1 MNPDNG
7 STILPTDAGV
17 LLIGHGTRDEEG
29 HAEFLRLGELLA
41 KAVAPTPVEVSLLEL
56 QPPTIE
62 EGWERLVSVG
72 TGRVL
77 AAPLLLFA
85 AGHAKSDIPDALTG
99 CQARL
104 PVRGWA
110 QSRPLSRAPELI
122 ELIVRRWDEAI
133 AAASADPQRTAVIVV
148 GRGSHD
154 PCAQA
159 DLRVLTACAAAHR
172 PVRVAAHRP
181 VRVAAH
187 RPVRVAATAYYAMAQ
202 PKLDEVIAQVTR
214 DPQVRDVIIQPHLL
228 FQGAIHRSIRQQV
241 EAAASEYP
249 RHRLSCADYLGP
261 DPLVVASLVRRV
273 REAIGDTPIPS
284 ATASPAG

>member
-1 MNPDNG
+1 MNPDTG

-99 CQARL
+99 CQARR
-104 PVRGWA
+104 PVGGWA

-172 PVRVAAHRP
+172 PVRVAA
-181 VRVAAH
+181 
-187 RPVRVAATAYYAMAQ
+187 TAYYAMAQ

-228 FQGAIHRSIRQQV
+228 FQGAIHRSIRQQI

-284 ATASPAG
+284 ATASRSG

>member
-1 MNPDNG
+1 MNPDTG
-7 STILPTDAGV
+7 SPILPTDAGV
-17 LLIGHGTRDEEG
+17 LLIGHGTRDEVG

-72 TGRVL
+72 TGRIL

-85 AGHAKSDIPDALTG
+85 AGHAKSDIPDTLAG
-99 CQARL
+99 CQASR
-104 PVRGWA
+104 PARGWA

-159 DLRVLTACAAAHR
+159 DLRVLTACAAAR
-172 PVRVAAHRP
+172 
-181 VRVAAH
+181 

-202 PKLDEVIAQVTR
+202 PKLEEVIAQVTR

-241 EAAASEYP
+241 ETAASEYP

-261 DPLVVASLVRRV
+261 DPLVVASLVRRI
-273 REAIGDTPIPS
+273 REAIGETPIRL
-284 ATASPAG
+284 ATASRSG